1 MQIVQTMQTMNE
13 QTRIPLFDLI
23 FLLSEV
29 MDMVS
34 PAVVSHHY
42 RVSYI
47 AWAIASELGL
57 TSDEKN
63 DLLLAGALHDCGA
76 LSMKERIDALQF
88 EAENPQLHA
97 EQGYLLLS
105 AFHPLQRAAALVRF
119 HHNKWEWG
127 KGAYDA
133 TEQPVPI
140 GSHILHLADRAAV
153 LVKGRS
159 DVLDQAKTVQRQIRE
174 GSEKLFVPRFVDA
187 FMEMSGREHF
197 WFDLVSPSLGSILAR
212 TAQSGSMELGQEELL
227 GLADTL
233 RRIIDYRSPYTA
245 THSMGVAVVAE
256 KLANTAKLSPDQ
268 CLLMKVAGQ
277 IHDLGK
283 LAVPRE
289 LLEKPDKLTTKERQI
304 VCRHPYLTYRTLEAV
319 KGMDEI
325 RSWAS
330 FHHERLDGNG
340 YPFHIKAK
348 ELSPGSRIMAVA
360 DVFTAI
366 TEDRPYRPGMH
377 RRECTQTLEEM
388 VKSNA
393 LDGDIVSTLM
403 LDFDGFNAVRM
414 TAHETSTG
422 QYRQLLVSSGDHQ

>member
-1 MQIVQTMQTMNE
+1 MHE

-34 PAVVSHHY
+34 PALVNHHY

-47 AWAIASELGL
+47 ASAITSELGL
-57 TSDEKN
+57 TSDEKS

-76 LSMKERIDALQF
+76 LSMKERINALNF
-88 EAENPQLHA
+88 EAENPELHA

-105 AFHPLQRAAALVRF
+105 AFRPLQRAATLVRF
-119 HHNKWEWG
+119 HHNKGEWG
-127 KGAYDA
+127 KGAYAA

-159 DVLDQAKTVQRQIRE
+159 DVLDQAKTVQRKIRE
-174 GSEKLFVPRFVDA
+174 GSGKLFVPRFVDA
-187 FMEMSGREHF
+187 FMELSSREHF

-212 TAQSGSMELGQEELL
+212 TTESGSLELGQEELL
-227 GLADTL
+227 GLGDTL

-256 KLANTAKLSPDQ
+256 KLANTARLPEDQ

-277 IHDLGK
+277 MHDLGK

-289 LLEKPDKLTTKERQI
+289 LLEKPDRLTTKERQT
-304 VCRHPYLTYRTLEAV
+304 VSLHPYLTYRALETL
-319 KGMDEI
+319 KGVDELAG
-325 RSWAS
+325 WAA

-340 YPFHIKAK
+340 YPFHVKAK

-366 TEDRPYRPGMH
+366 TEDRPYRSGMH

-403 LDFDGFNAVRM
+403 LDFDGFNAARM
-414 TAHETSTG
+414 AAREASTG
-422 QYRQLLVSSGDHQ
+422 QYRQLVVSHGDHQ